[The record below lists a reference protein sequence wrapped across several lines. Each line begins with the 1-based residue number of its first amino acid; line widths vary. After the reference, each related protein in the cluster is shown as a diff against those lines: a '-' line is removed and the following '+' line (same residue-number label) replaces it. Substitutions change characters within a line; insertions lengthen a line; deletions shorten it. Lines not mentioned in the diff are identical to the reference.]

1 MRPLHLTLSAF
12 GPYAGQVEIPLEQL
26 GERGLYL
33 ITGDTGAGKTTIF
46 DAITYALYGEPS
58 GDNRDPSMFRSKYA
72 QPDTPTWVELVFSY
86 GGQTYTVRRSPEYER
101 PAKRGGGTTLQR
113 AEAELHLPDGRLVT
127 KTREVTGEIVNIIGL
142 DRSQFAQI
150 AMIAQG
156 DFLKLLLA
164 DTRSRQEIFRK
175 LFPTRGYM
183 VFQEKVKS
191 ESGALQRECEAARA
205 SVKQYIDGVLCPRED
220 PMYPQWE
227 RAWAGE
233 LPIQET
239 VELLETL
246 LDQDRE
252 RDTQCSEELEQ
263 LDGELNAVTTLLAK
277 AEELEKAKSQLEE
290 ALARRKTCKA
300 QWEAAQQ
307 QLEAQTAQASQLEG
321 LRAQLADLE
330 AELPRYQELDQ
341 LRQNLTALVQNIR
354 RQSARLEEQENEQRR
369 REKELELWRQERTG
383 LEEAGAQR
391 ERLLGQQTRAQEQS
405 RRLEEL
411 NTMLAGCRQA
421 RVNLENAQKRYGVAR
436 QKAQAAQEDYTG
448 KNQAFLDEQAGILAQ
463 QLAEGQPCPVCGSL
477 THPTPAQLSPGAPT
491 EEELNRVKQAW
502 EAAQQTAS
510 TWSVE
515 AGKARTA
522 LEEREQRL
530 RSQMAHVLPE
540 QGADQPLDQVAQ
552 SIQEAQRKAQEAL
565 DQVRGQLGQVEA
577 ALARKRQLDTQIPQQ
592 EQRLGELE
600 QAIASARE
608 QLAGANSRREE
619 LQGQI
624 HTLEGQLRYPQADQA
639 RQEQSKLN
647 GELQRLE
654 EAQTQAQRRANAA
667 QLALTGAEEAVKQ
680 LTHLVKQSQP
690 MDLVAQRARSQE
702 LTLRRAQLTAVQRE
716 LHTRLTTNRT
726 ALEQIQGKTAQ
737 LTQLE
742 QRYTWVR
749 TLSNTVNGTLP
760 GKEKIALETYVQM
773 TFFDRILRR
782 ANLRLLVM
790 TGGQYELK
798 RRREA
803 AGSRGQSGLEMD
815 VIDHY
820 NGTQRSVKSL
830 SGGESFQASLAL
842 ALGLSDEI
850 QSSAGGIRL
859 DTMFVDEG
867 FGSLDEESLNKAM
880 GALGDLAQGNR
891 LVGIISHVSELKE
904 KIDKQIVVRK
914 DRTGGSRVEIVV

>member
-33 ITGDTGAGKTTIF
+33 ITGDTGAGKTTLF

-113 AEAELHLPDGRLVT
+113 AEAELHFPDGRLVT

-205 SVKQYIDGVLCPRED
+205 SVKQYINGVLCPRED

-239 VELLETL
+239 VELLEAL
-246 LDQDRE
+246 LEQDRE

-263 LDGELNAVTTLLAK
+263 LDGEWKAVTALLAK
-277 AEELEKAKSQLEE
+277 AEELEKTQSQLEE
-290 ALARRKTCKA
+290 AQVRRETCAA

-307 QLEAQTAQASQLEG
+307 QLEAQTAQAPQLEG

-330 AELPRYQELDQ
+330 AELPRYQELEQ
-341 LRQNLTALVQNIR
+341 LRQNLTAQTQSIR
-354 RQSARLEEQENEQRR
+354 QQSTWLEEQENEQRR

-391 ERLLGQQTRAQEQS
+391 ERILGQQTRAQEQS
-405 RRLEEL
+405 QRLEEL
-411 NTMLAGCRQA
+411 STLLAGCRQA
-421 RVNLENAQKRYGVAR
+421 CVELENAQKRYGVAR

-463 QLAEGQPCPVCGSL
+463 KLAEGQPCPVCGSL

-491 EEELNRVKQAW
+491 EEELNHAKQAW

-522 LEEREQRL
+522 LEEREGRL

-540 QGADQPLDQVAQ
+540 CEADQPVDQ

-565 DQVRGQLGQVEA
+565 DQVRGQLRQVEA

-624 HTLEGQLRYPQADQA
+624 HTLEGQLRYPQAEQA
-639 RQEQSKLN
+639 RQEQSDLK
-647 GELQRLE
+647 GKLQRLE
-654 EAQTQAQRRANAA
+654 EAQAQAQRRANAA

-680 LTHLVKQSQP
+680 LTHLVEQSQP
-690 MDLVAQRARSQE
+690 VDLVAQRARSQE
-702 LTLRRAQLTAVQRE
+702 LTLRRAQLTAIQRE
-716 LHTRLTTNRT
+716 LHTRITTNRT

-820 NGTQRSVKSL
+820 NGTERSVKSL

-867 FGSLDEESLNKAM
+867 FGSLDEESLSKAM

>member
-113 AEAELHLPDGRLVT
+113 AEAELHFPDGRLVT

-239 VELLETL
+239 VELLEAL
-246 LDQDRE
+246 LEQDRE

-263 LDGELNAVTTLLAK
+263 LDGEWKAVTTLLAK
-277 AEELEKAKSQLEE
+277 AEELEKAQSQLEE
-290 ALARRKTCKA
+290 AQARRKTCAA

-341 LRQNLTALVQNIR
+341 LRQNLTAQTQSIR
-354 RQSARLEEQENEQRR
+354 QQSTWLEEQESEQKQ
-369 REKELELWRQERTG
+369 REKKLEQGRQERTG

-405 RRLEEL
+405 QRLEEL
-411 NTMLAGCRQA
+411 STLLAGCRQA
-421 RVNLENAQKRYGVAR
+421 RVNLEDAQKRYGVAR

-463 QLAEGQPCPVCGSL
+463 KLADGQPCPVCGSL

-491 EEELNRVKQAW
+491 EEELNRAKQAW
-502 EAAQQTAS
+502 ETAQQTAS

-522 LEEREQRL
+522 LEEREGRL

-540 QGADQPLDQVAQ
+540 CEADQPVDQ

-565 DQVRGQLGQVEA
+565 DQVRGQLRQVEA

-608 QLAGANSRREE
+608 QLAGANSRRED

-624 HTLEGQLRYPQADQA
+624 HTLEGQLRYPQAEQA
-639 RQEQSKLN
+639 RQEQSDLK

-702 LTLRRAQLTAVQRE
+702 LALRRAQLTAVQRE

-914 DRTGGSRVEIVV
+914 DRTGGSRVEIMV

>member
-12 GPYAGQVEIPLEQL
+12 GPYAGRVEIPLEQL

-33 ITGDTGAGKTTIF
+33 ITGDTGAGKTTLF

-58 GDNRDPSMFRSKYA
+58 GDNRDASMFRSKYA

-113 AEAELHLPDGRLVT
+113 AEAELHFPDGRLVT

-191 ESGALQRECEAARA
+191 ESGALQRQCEAARA
-205 SVKQYIDGVLCPRED
+205 SVKQYIDGVLCPQED
-220 PMYPQWE
+220 PLYPQWE

-239 VELLETL
+239 VELLEAL
-246 LDQDRE
+246 LEQGRE
-252 RDTQCSEELEQ
+252 RDTQCNEELEQ
-263 LDGELNAVTTLLAK
+263 LDGELNAVTALLAK
-277 AEELEKAKSQLEE
+277 AEELEKAQGQLEE
-290 ALARRKTCKA
+290 AQARWETCAA
-300 QWEAAQQ
+300 QWEVAQQ
-307 QLEAQTAQASQLEG
+307 QLEAQTAQAPQLES
-321 LRAQLADLE
+321 LRAQLVDLE

-341 LRQNLTALVQNIR
+341 LRQNLTALTQNIQ
-354 RQSARLEEQENEQRR
+354 RQSARLEDQESEQRR
-369 REKELELWRQERTG
+369 REKELELWRQERAG

-405 RRLEEL
+405 QRLEEL
-411 NTMLAGCRQA
+411 STLLAGCRQA

-436 QKAQAAQEDYTG
+436 QKAQAAQEDYAG

-477 THPTPAQLSPGAPT
+477 THPAPAQLSPGAPT
-491 EEELNRVKQAW
+491 EEELNRAKQAW
-502 EAAQQTAS
+502 ETAQQTAS

-522 LEEREQRL
+522 LEEREGRL

-600 QAIASARE
+600 QTIASARE

-624 HTLEGQLRYPQADQA
+624 HTLEGQLRYPQAEQA
-639 RQEQSKLN
+639 RQEQGKLN

-654 EAQTQAQRRANAA
+654 EAQTQAQRQANAA

-680 LTHLVKQSQP
+680 LKQLVEQSQP
-690 MDLVAQRARSQE
+690 VDVVAQRARSQE

-749 TLSNTVNGTLP
+749 ALSNTVNGTLP

-820 NGTQRSVKSL
+820 NGTERSVKSL

-867 FGSLDEESLNKAM
+867 FGSLDEESLGKAM

>member
-239 VELLETL
+239 VELLEAL
-246 LDQDRE
+246 LEQDRE

-263 LDGELNAVTTLLAK
+263 LDGEWKAVTALLAK
-277 AEELEKAKSQLEE
+277 AEELEKAQSQLEE
-290 ALARRKTCKA
+290 AQARRKTCAA

-307 QLEAQTAQASQLEG
+307 QLEAQTAQAPQLEG

-330 AELPRYQELDQ
+330 TELPRYQELEQ
-341 LRQNLTALVQNIR
+341 LRQNLTALSQNIR
-354 RQSARLEEQENEQRR
+354 RQSAQLEGQESEQRR

-405 RRLEEL
+405 QRLEEL
-411 NTMLAGCRQA
+411 STLLAGCRQA

-565 DQVRGQLGQVEA
+565 AQVRGQLRQVEA

-624 HTLEGQLRYPQADQA
+624 HTLEEQLRYPQAEQA
-639 RQEQSKLN
+639 RQEQSDLK
-647 GELQRLE
+647 GKLQRLE

-680 LTHLVKQSQP
+680 LKQLVEQSQP
-690 MDLVAQRARSQE
+690 VDLVAQRARSQE

>member
-12 GPYAGQVEIPLEQL
+12 GPYAGRVEIPLEQL

-86 GGQTYTVRRSPEYER
+86 GGKRYTVRRSPEYER

-191 ESGALQRECEAARA
+191 ESGALQRQCEADRA
-205 SVKQYIDGVLCPRED
+205 SVKQYIDGVLCPQED

-246 LDQDRE
+246 LEQDRE
-252 RDTQCSEELEQ
+252 RDTQCNEELEQ
-263 LDGELNAVTTLLAK
+263 LDGEWKAVTALLAK
-277 AEELEKAKSQLEE
+277 AEELEKTQSQLEE
-290 ALARRKTCKA
+290 AQVRQETCAA

-307 QLEAQTAQASQLEG
+307 QLEAQTAQASQWEG

-330 AELPRYQELDQ
+330 AELPRYQELDH
-341 LRQNLTALVQNIR
+341 LRQNLTALTQSIR
-354 RQSARLEEQENEQRR
+354 QQSVRLGEQESEQQR
-369 REKELELWRQERTG
+369 REKELELWRQERAG

-405 RRLEEL
+405 QRLEEL
-411 NTMLAGCRQA
+411 NTLLAGCRQA
-421 RVNLENAQKRYGVAR
+421 CVELENAQKRYGVAR
-436 QKAQAAQEDYTG
+436 QKAQVAQEDYAG
-448 KNQAFLDEQAGILAQ
+448 KNRAFLDEQAGVLAQ
-463 QLAEGQPCPVCGSL
+463 ELAEGQPCPVCGSL

-491 EEELNRVKQAW
+491 EEELNHAKQAW
-502 EAAQQTAS
+502 ETAQQTAS

-522 LEEREQRL
+522 LEEREGRL

-540 QGADQPLDQVAQ
+540 CEADQPVDQ

-565 DQVRGQLGQVEA
+565 DQVRGQLRQVEA

-624 HTLEGQLRYPQADQA
+624 HTLEGQLRYPQAEQA
-639 RQEQSKLN
+639 RQEQSDLK
-647 GELQRLE
+647 GKLQRLE

-680 LTHLVKQSQP
+680 LTHLVEQSQP
-690 MDLVAQRARSQE
+690 VDLVAQRARSQE
-702 LTLRRAQLTAVQRE
+702 LTLRRAQLTAIQRE
-716 LHTRLTTNRT
+716 LHTRITTNRT

-737 LTQLE
+737 LAQLE

-820 NGTQRSVKSL
+820 NGTERSVKSL

-867 FGSLDEESLNKAM
+867 FGSLDEESLSKAM